1 MSWVRLAAV
10 ALVALGCAKRVG
22 TPVERGRDAR
32 AYLPLAVGN
41 EWRYEVSSLGKKQ
54 EATIRIEK
62 IDGPFFIDSRGAK
75 LRADAFGVRDERR
88 YLIQEPVKVGTTWKN
103 VISPSSVEHYEIL
116 QAGSPCE
123 VPAGKFPDC
132 VMVES
137 KNRGPEN
144 VTLVNRMTFARGVG
158 MVRVAVTMTKPGMDE
173 VPQHQ
178 LQLVWY
184 KLAAPGQP

>member
-1 MSWVRLAAV
+1 MSFVRMAAV

-22 TPVERGRDAR
+22 TSAEPERDAR
-32 AYLPLAVGN
+32 AYMPLAVGN
-41 EWRYEVSSLGKKQ
+41 EWRYEVTSLGRKQ

-62 IDGPFFIDSRGAK
+62 VDGSFFVDNRGTK
-75 LRADAFGVRDERR
+75 MKADAFGVRDERR
-88 YLIQEPVKVGTTWKN
+88 YLLQEPVKAGTTWKN

-132 VMVES
+132 VTVES
-137 KNRGPEN
+137 KNRGAEN

-158 MVRVAVTMTKPGMDE
+158 MVRVVVVMIQPGKQE

-178 LQLVWY
+178 LQLVSY
-184 KLAAPGQP
+184 KLVAPGRS